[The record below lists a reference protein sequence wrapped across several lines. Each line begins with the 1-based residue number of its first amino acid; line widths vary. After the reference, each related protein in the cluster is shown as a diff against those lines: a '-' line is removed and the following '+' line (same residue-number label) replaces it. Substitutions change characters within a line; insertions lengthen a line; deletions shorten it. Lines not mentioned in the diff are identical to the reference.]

1 MTKKQIWLRKK
12 LSHAERIGVIKHSQK
27 LLKKELQW
35 AQTLGGLSMNS
46 QIINTLDQMSL
57 SELEDFKTEIN
68 DYIKTRKSEQ
78 KEKAKLTFENN
89 VSPGDTVLFTFKGEE
104 VEGEVVKI
112 NEKSFTAEFEWDG
125 ELVKKPIQFHLYVGS
140 VEESSAEDTIESEE
154 EVIDEVA
161 F

>member
-1 MTKKQIWLRKK
+1 MTKKQKWLRKK

-46 QIINTLDQMSL
+46 QIINTMDQMSL
-57 SELEDFKTEIN
+57 NELEDFKTEIN
-68 DYIKTRKSEQ
+68 EYIKTRKADQ
-78 KEKAKLTFENN
+78 KEKAKASFESS
-89 VSPGDTVLFTFKGEE
+89 VSPGDTVLFMFKGEE

-112 NEKSFTAEFEWDG
+112 NEKSFTAEFEWED
-125 ELVKKPIQFHLYVGS
+125 EVVKKPIQFHLYRGS
-140 VEESSAEDTIESEE
+140 VEDSHAEETETE